1 MPEAG
6 PNLPDHSLRA
16 PRAASNAEFYVG
28 YLGMPPRMG
37 RFIRRLI
44 PSALLVSTAVGW
56 LLARAQNDPG
66 NAVWSTASP
75 REFVGIVEAAPYPH
89 LRVRSSTAEGA
100 VETLLLVEVG
110 KFGGGARA
118 ARLSGRGAT
127 ISGWV
132 LERDGRRMLEM
143 EPGPSLKEA
152 ALPTVDAARL
162 SRPRTVGLGPVSLCG
177 EIIDSKCYLGAM
189 KPGEGKTHKECAT
202 LCIAGGIPPMLVTI
216 DAAGQRRYFLL
227 TDPAG
232 EALDERILP
241 YAGDAVEIRGELE
254 SRDDLTILRMDPAN
268 LRRL

>member
-1 MPEAG
+1 MAEAD
-6 PNLPDHSLRA
+6 PILPDHS
-16 PRAASNAEFYVG
+16 PRATLAEPNAEFYVA
-28 YLGMPPRMG
+28 YLGMPPRLR

-44 PSALLVSTAVGW
+44 PSALLVSTAVAW

-66 NAVWSTASP
+66 NAVWSTAAP

-110 KFGGGARA
+110 KFGGGSRA
-118 ARLSGRGAT
+118 AGLSGRGAT

-143 EPGPSLKEA
+143 EPGSSLKEA
-152 ALPTVDAARL
+152 VLPEVDAARL
-162 SRPRTVGLGPVSLCG
+162 GTAQTVRRGPVSLLG

-202 LCIAGGIPPMLVTI
+202 LCIAGGIPPMLATI
-216 DAAGQRRYFLL
+216 DEAGQRSYFLL

-232 EALDERILP
+232 GALDERILP
-241 YAGDAVEIRGELE
+241 YVGDAVEIRGELE
-254 SRDDLTILRMDPAN
+254 SRDDLSILRMDPAN